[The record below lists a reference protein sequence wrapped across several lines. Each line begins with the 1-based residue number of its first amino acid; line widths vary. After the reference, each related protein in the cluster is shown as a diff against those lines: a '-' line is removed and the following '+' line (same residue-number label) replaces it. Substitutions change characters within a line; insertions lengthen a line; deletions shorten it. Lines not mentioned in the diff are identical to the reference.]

1 MNIRPI
7 AYSPIGLPGAE
18 KSHNGKYDNGTWP
31 DLRQEPYLIELG
43 TKYNKN
49 SIQIM
54 LNWGLAKGH
63 VVIPKATGLDHQQ
76 ENLAV
81 FDFRLTDDEI
91 KKVDE
96 LDRNIRGC
104 NKFEFLEGFDCF
116 A

>member
-1 MNIRPI
+1 M
-7 AYSPIGLPGAE
+7 AYTPIGLPGTAFG
-18 KSHNGKYDNGTWP
+18 SHNLKYDKDTWP
-31 DLRQEPYLIELG
+31 DLRQVPYLMELG

-63 VVIPKATGLDHQQ
+63 VVIPKATSLEHQKQNLD
-76 ENLAV
+76 V
-81 FDFRLTDDEI
+81 FDFRLTDEEI

-96 LDRNIRGC
+96 LNRGIRGC
-104 NKFEFLEGFDCF
+104 NKFDWLEGFDCF